1 MDAESATSTKPTT
14 TKSDVG
20 SQHGGEDHGN
30 VGERAERAVGT
41 GESFEAVGSTMV
53 TDTSREKLEKGEENH
68 EYITGFKLLA
78 VLGSVTL
85 TAFLILLDG
94 SIVGVVSWHTQ
105 AYTEWVVG
113 ISLEK
118 KTDRVAL

>member
-1 MDAESATSTKPTT
+1 MDAEWTTSTRLTAT
-14 TKSDVG
+14 QSDVE

-30 VGERAERAVGT
+30 VSERAERAVGT
-41 GESFEAVGSTMV
+41 GESAEAVGSMMI
-53 TDTSREKLEKGEENH
+53 TDTYQEKSEKGEENH
-68 EYITGFKLLA
+68 EYIAGFKLLA
-78 VLGSVTL
+78 VLGGVTL
-85 TAFLILLDG
+85 AAFLVLLDG

-113 ISLEK
+113 IGLEK